1 MIKLKLLV
9 ITYINPRSPMYTSDM
24 RRGVTLYS
32 LEMDIKGGKFGNKST
47 SKALR
52 KLQDNGII
60 LSDHPLYY

>member
-24 RRGVTLYS
+24 RRGVTLYC

-52 KLQDNGII
+52 KL
-60 LSDHPLYY
+60 